1 MQCSRKM
8 SNPEKFRPARS
19 QPGKYTRGA
28 RMCRSTTGEKTN
40 KLLWKEHKSKI
51 IWLNQL
57 HFHSLYSCFPDQVS
71 GPPLLELHGVRS
83 RSRELRRHLISRRH
97 ILPPKAEAS
106 GFFQRKKTF
115 RNIKITPQVLRYM
128 SENLSQLTGVVKK
141 IKIDLWIPISNFQA
155 HLSFC
160 GWTPVNWSLFS
171 TQTSR
176 STCQSQR

>member
-1 MQCSRKM
+1 MFTK
-8 SNPEKFRPARS
+8 NVK
-19 QPGKYTRGA
+19 PGKIQASSVSA
-28 RMCRSTTGEKTN
+28 REIYKRCSHVPLNYRWENKQTTLERTQKQDYLIKPTTFSFII
-40 KLLWKEHKSKI
+40 LL
-51 IWLNQL
+51 
-57 HFHSLYSCFPDQVS
+57 FFPDQVS

-115 RNIKITPQVLRYM
+115 RNLKITSQVLRYM